1 VQVRA
6 KAPLQTTL
14 AEYDE
19 AVVKDM
25 KLPTVSAR
33 ALGNVVQTISE

>member
-1 VQVRA
+1 
-6 KAPLQTTL
+6 L

-19 AVVKDM
+19 GLVKDM

-33 ALGNVVQTISE
+33 ALSNVVQTVSQ